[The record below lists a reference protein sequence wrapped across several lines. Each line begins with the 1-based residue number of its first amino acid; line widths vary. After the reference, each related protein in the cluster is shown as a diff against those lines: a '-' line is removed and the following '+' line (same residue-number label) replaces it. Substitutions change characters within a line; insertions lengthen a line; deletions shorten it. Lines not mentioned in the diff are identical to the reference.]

1 MLSPGQL
8 EVTKNTCR
16 FRVVCAGR
24 RWGKTHL
31 AIRELAKFARYP
43 DNLVYYISPSYRMS
57 KQIAWRKLSKKLK
70 QINWVTK
77 ANESELTLY
86 LVNGSRIELK
96 GADNYDSLRGVGLN
110 FVVFDETA
118 DIDPETWFEV
128 IRPALSDQQGHA
140 LFIGTPKGH
149 NWFKDLYDRGQG
161 LDASWLSFQYTTLS
175 GGRVPEEEIEAAR
188 RDLDART
195 FSQEYLAT
203 FENFQGRVAYMFDR
217 RIHLRHLDKPNT
229 KIIHVGMDFN
239 VHPMCAV
246 IMVEHEGALY
256 AIDEIRIPNSNTTEL
271 VLELKNRYSRSEI
284 RAYPDPSGASRKT
297 SSGGQTDHIIL
308 RNNHIRVFAPTS
320 HTPVKDRIAAL
331 NSRLSSDSGLI
342 RLFIDP
348 KLKYTIESLERYS
361 YKEDTQIPDK
371 GVYDHM
377 FDALSYCV
385 EYLYPIRRNT
395 PLPEPERFGVALR
408 K

>member
-1 MLSPGQL
+1 MLSPAQQKI
-8 EVTKNTCR
+8 TKDTHR

-24 RWGKTHL
+24 RFGKTHL

-43 DNLVYYISPSYRMS
+43 DRLVYYISPSYRMS

-96 GADNYDSLRGVGLN
+96 GADNYDSLRGIGLN
-110 FVVFDETA
+110 FAVFDETA
-118 DIDPETWFEV
+118 DMDPATWYEV
-128 IRPALSDQQGHA
+128 IRPALSDQLGHA
-140 LFIGTPKGH
+140 LFIGTPKGY
-149 NWFKDLYDRGQG
+149 NWFKDLYDQAE
-161 LDASWLSFQYTTLS
+161 LYPEDWSSYQYTTVDGL
-175 GGRVPEEEIEAAR
+175 RVPREEIEAAR
-188 RDLDART
+188 RDLDCRT

-203 FENFQGRVAYMFDR
+203 FENFQGRVAYQFDR
-217 RIHLRHLDKPNT
+217 KLHLKKLENPNT

-246 IMVEHEGALY
+246 VLVEQDGCLY
-256 AIDEIRIPNSNTTEL
+256 AIDEIRIPNSNTQEM
-271 VLELKNRYSRSEI
+271 VFELKNRYPRSEI
-284 RAYPDPSGASRKT
+284 RAYPDPSGSSRKS

-308 RNNHIRVFAPTS
+308 RNNHFKVFTYNS
-320 HTPVKDRIAAL
+320 HHPVKDRIASL
-331 NSRLSSDSGLI
+331 NSRLLSESGLI

-385 EYLYPIRRNT
+385 EYLYPIKSNAHI
-395 PLPEPERFGVALR
+395 PPPQRFGVALR

>member
-1 MLSPGQL
+1 MLSPAQRK
-8 EVTKNTCR
+8 VTEDKSR
-16 FRVVCAGR
+16 WRVVCAGR
-24 RWGKTHL
+24 RFGKTHL

-43 DNLVYYISPSYRMS
+43 DRLVYYISPSYRMS

-70 QINWVTK
+70 QLNWVTK

-110 FVVFDETA
+110 FAVFDETA
-118 DIDPETWFEV
+118 DMEPGTWYEV
-128 IRPALSDQQGHA
+128 IRPALSDQLGHA

-149 NWFKDLYDRGQG
+149 NWFKDLYDFGVRGTPG
-161 LDASWLSFQYTTLS
+161 WSSYTFTTLD
-175 GGRVPEEEIEAAR
+175 GGRVSPEEIEAAR

-203 FENFQGRVAYMFDR
+203 FENFQGRVAYNFDR
-217 RIHLRHLDKPNT
+217 NIHLKRLDKPNT
-229 KIIHVGMDFN
+229 KIIHVGLDFN
-239 VHPMCAV
+239 VNPMCAV
-246 IMVEHEGALY
+246 ILVEHEGALY

-271 VLELKNRYSRSEI
+271 VFELKNRYGRSEI
-284 RAYPDPSGASRKT
+284 RSYPDPSGASRKS

-308 RNNHIRVFAPTS
+308 RNNHIKVFTYTS
-320 HTPVKDRIAAL
+320 HHPVKDRIAAL
-331 NSRLSSDSGLI
+331 NSRLLSDSGDI

-348 KLKYTIESLERYS
+348 KLKYTIESLERYT

-371 GVYDHM
+371 GQYDHM

-385 EYLYPIRRNT
+385 EYLYPIKSST
-395 PLPEPERFGVALR
+395 HLPPPQRFGVSLR

>member
-1 MLSPGQL
+1 MLNPGQKAVSEDL
-8 EVTKNTCR
+8 HR

-43 DNLVYYISPSYRMS
+43 DSLVYYISPSYRMS
-57 KQIAWRKLSKKLK
+57 KQIAWRKLAKRLK
-70 QINWVTK
+70 QLNWVTK
-77 ANESELTLY
+77 ANESEMCLY

-118 DIDPETWFEV
+118 DISAETWSEV

-149 NWFKDLYDRGQG
+149 NWFKDLYDRGQLG
-161 LDASWLSFQYTTLS
+161 EPDWQSFQYTTLE
-175 GGRVPEEEIEAAR
+175 GLRVPREEIDAAR

-203 FENFQGRVAYMFDR
+203 FENFQGRVAYQFDR
-217 RIHLRHLDKPNT
+217 AQHLRSLPNPNT

-239 VHPMCAV
+239 VNPMCAV
-246 IMVEHEGALY
+246 VLVEHEGCLY
-256 AIDEIRIPNSNTTEL
+256 AIDEIRIPNSNTQEMAN
-271 VLELKNRYSRSEI
+271 EIKNRYPRSQIES
-284 RAYPDPSGASRKT
+284 YPDPSGASRKS

-308 RNNHIRVFAPTS
+308 RNNLIKVNTYTS
-320 HTPVKDRIAAL
+320 HRPVKDRIAAL
-331 NSRLSSDSGLI
+331 NSRLRSDSGHI

-371 GVYDHM
+371 GQYDHM

-385 EYLYPIRRNT
+385 EYLYPIKNT
-395 PLPEPERFGVALR
+395 QHLPPPQRFGVSIR